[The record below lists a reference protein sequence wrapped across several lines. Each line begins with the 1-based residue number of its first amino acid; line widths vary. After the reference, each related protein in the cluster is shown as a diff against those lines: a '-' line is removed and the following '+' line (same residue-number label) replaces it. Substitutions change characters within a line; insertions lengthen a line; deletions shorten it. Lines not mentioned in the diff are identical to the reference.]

1 MQSMNTKKHTRTMQ
15 RTAGRL
21 WLVVLAIGLAA
32 ASCKSSED
40 GENGE
45 EGDEEGDGTGLDPS
59 DENTVDIS
67 ICAPEN
73 GPFTLDIS
81 YAFLC
86 ISHEMRRK

>member
-1 MQSMNTKKHTRTMQ
+1 MQSMNTKKHTRTMR

-21 WLVVLAIGLAA
+21 SFVVLALGLAA
-32 ASCKSSED
+32 ASCKSSD

-59 DENTVDIS
+59 NENTVDIS
-67 ICAPEN
+67 LCAPEN